1 MTAHAKLV
9 AMGAL
14 LGFALSNIGFTSWDE
29 VHAMFTF
36 ADLRLFL
43 TFAVGVTVLTAAFA
57 VLRARARARGRAL
70 EWPPRPFHRGTLAG
84 GAIFGL
90 GWALSGACP
99 GVIFTQ
105 IGEGK
110 LYALLSLAGVFAG
123 NALYGALFERRPAS
137 RAATGAAQRA

>member
-1 MTAHAKLV
+1 MSLDHRLV
-9 AMGAL
+9 HVVEARGAG
-14 LGFALSNIGFTSWDE
+14 GFRVW
-29 VHAMFTF
+29 
-36 ADLRLFL
+36 LRFDDG
-43 TFAVGVTVLTAAFA
+43 AVGTVDLEGELQGEVFEFLRDPSFFA
-57 VLRARARARGRAL
+57 QLRIGEGRTL

-137 RAATGAAQRA
+137 PATTSAAQRA